1 MSSEL
6 HGGVGTVSSIA
17 LLSKAHLPSHLLPM
31 KKGEKFD
38 TKLCANATAKLHFK
52 KLLKKGKAGGGLF

>member
-1 MSSEL
+1 
-6 HGGVGTVSSIA
+6 
-17 LLSKAHLPSHLLPM
+17 M

-52 KLLKKGKAGGGLF
+52 KLLKKGKAGGGGGLF